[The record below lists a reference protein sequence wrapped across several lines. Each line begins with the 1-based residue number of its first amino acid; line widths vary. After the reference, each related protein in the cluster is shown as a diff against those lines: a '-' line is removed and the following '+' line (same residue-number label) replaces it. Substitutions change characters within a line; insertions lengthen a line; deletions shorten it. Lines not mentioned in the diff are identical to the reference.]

1 MRNERCPVAHPTLGI
16 RCNRRA
22 HDCWGIDHTARNKNG
37 GMEFWSNDH
46 ETTPVHEYFRLW
58 VMGKQAMAEKRE
70 QKDFAEEFKN
80 L

>member
-1 MRNERCPVAHPTLGI
+1 
-16 RCNRRA
+16 
-22 HDCWGIDHTARNKNG
+22 
-37 GMEFWSNDH
+37 MEFWSNDH